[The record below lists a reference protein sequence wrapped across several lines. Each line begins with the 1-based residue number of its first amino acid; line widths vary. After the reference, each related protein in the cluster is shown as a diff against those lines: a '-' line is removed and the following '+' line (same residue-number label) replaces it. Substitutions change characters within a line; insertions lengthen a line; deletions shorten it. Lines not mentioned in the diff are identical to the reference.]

1 MQVLVFLVG
10 TLLQTAKQGVLSRV
24 DWLETHARIN
34 ELNTVIKKPVFV
46 KSLKEA
52 HTVQAPASAAAEE
65 EENPNFDSQK
75 QFDIERQV
83 FPSLSNFVEGLHE
96 QLWRAYQNLSHV

>member
-1 MQVLVFLVG
+1 VQVLVFLVG

-52 HTVQAPASAAAEE
+52 HTV
-65 EENPNFDSQK
+65 
-75 QFDIERQV
+75 
-83 FPSLSNFVEGLHE
+83 
-96 QLWRAYQNLSHV
+96 